1 MDRRTRTEEIEIRV
15 KGARLTAR
23 RIAPPQ
29 QRESAPTLVFLHE
42 GLGSIGQ
49 WRAFPERLA
58 ARTGLAAFVYDRRG
72 YGGSDPLTLPRP
84 KDYLEREAKDYLPA
98 VLRAAGIES
107 PLLIGHSDGGSI
119 ALLFA
124 AAYPDVP
131 VAAITEAAHV
141 FVEEVTLAGIREAE
155 MMFREKDLLNRLA
168 RYHGAKT
175 ETVFRAWTET
185 WLRPDFRDWNMV
197 ARLADIT
204 CPLLVMQGA
213 DDQYG
218 TTHQVETIVE
228 RSSGPAEAC
237 LVPECGHAPHLE
249 RPDQVLDL
257 MADYIARIADGP
269 REGEAGP
276 GPGESEIFFPDAA
289 R

>member
-1 MDRRTRTEEIEIRV
+1 MRTEETEIRV
-15 KGARLTAR
+15 QDVSLKAC
-23 RIAPPQ
+23 RIFPPKCD
-29 QRESAPTLVFLHE
+29 EGAPTLVFLHE

-58 ARTGLAAFVYDRRG
+58 ERTGLAAFVYDRRG

-84 KDYLEREAKDYLPA
+84 KDYLEREAEDYLPA
-98 VLRAAGIES
+98 VLRAAGIER

-124 AAYPDVP
+124 AAYPEVP

-155 MMFREKDLLNRLA
+155 KAFHAKGLLDRLA
-168 RYHGAKT
+168 RYHGTKA

-185 WLRPDFRDWNMV
+185 WLRPDFRDWDIV
-197 ARLADIT
+197 ARLPAIT

-218 TTHQVETIVE
+218 TARQVETIVAQ
-228 RSSGPAEAC
+228 SSGPAEAC
-237 LVPECGHAPHLE
+237 LVPGCGHAPHLE

-257 MADYIARIADGP
+257 MAGYLARIADGQ
-269 REGEAGP
+269 RQGDVGP